1 MANTTGFEIIG
12 KNTYLVTRDASGNIL
27 DMIGPPPPPELMVIS
42 KWNYRNLFTMAERIG
57 IDGFQSNAT
66 LTAAQKA
73 QLATL
78 YEDFA
83 AARHI
88 DLTHPAVISATNLLE
103 QLGLI
108 ASGRAA
114 QILGNKPPPA

>member
-1 MANTTGFEIIG
+1 MSPPGLYGPSNARSR
-12 KNTYLVTRDASGNIL
+12 LTRTLNRY
-27 DMIGPPPPPELMVIS
+27 
-42 KWNYRNLFTMAERIG
+42 YRNLFTMAERIG

-88 DLTHPAVISATNLLE
+88 DLTHPAVISATNLFE
-103 QLGLI
+103 QLGLT
-108 ASGRAA
+108 AAGRAA
-114 QILGNKPPPA
+114 HILANKPPA